1 MGIAEV
7 IPGISGGTLAL
18 ILGVYEK
25 LIEAI
30 HHFDYHLLLLLRK
43 GHFAEAWLHIKG
55 TFLMILLMGMISSI
69 FALSSLILYFMEGY
83 PVIFKSF
90 ISSIL
95 LSSVFIEPLRPKIS
109 GYLVVGIL
117 ISFTICSFLYF
128 LPSRDVT
135 DLDPW
140 YIFFSGFIAITALV
154 VPGISGSFILLLLGS
169 YNAILV
175 ALRDLDLAVLSL
187 FIVGAF
193 LGLMSIVRVIKAL
206 YERKRELLLAI
217 FFGLIVFCVPL
228 IWLGEESVINL
239 NESWRLILGIFLG
252 IALVQM
258 ISRFARD

>member
-1 MGIAEV
+1 MFRRTNRRCSLCSTIERSCIIKIDRGKLSLFLKGISMGIAEV

-95 LSSVFIEPLRPKIS
+95 LSSVFIEPLRPK
-109 GYLVVGIL
+109 
-117 ISFTICSFLYF
+117 
-128 LPSRDVT
+128 
-135 DLDPW
+135 
-140 YIFFSGFIAITALV
+140 
-154 VPGISGSFILLLLGS
+154 
-169 YNAILV
+169 
-175 ALRDLDLAVLSL
+175 
-187 FIVGAF
+187 
-193 LGLMSIVRVIKAL
+193 
-206 YERKRELLLAI
+206 
-217 FFGLIVFCVPL
+217 
-228 IWLGEESVINL
+228 
-239 NESWRLILGIFLG
+239 
-252 IALVQM
+252 
-258 ISRFARD
+258 

>member
-1 MGIAEV
+1 
-7 IPGISGGTLAL
+7 
-18 ILGVYEK
+18 
-25 LIEAI
+25 
-30 HHFDYHLLLLLRK
+30 
-43 GHFAEAWLHIKG
+43 
-55 TFLMILLMGMISSI
+55 
-69 FALSSLILYFMEGY
+69 
-83 PVIFKSF
+83 
-90 ISSIL
+90 
-95 LSSVFIEPLRPKIS
+95 
-109 GYLVVGIL
+109 
-117 ISFTICSFLYF
+117 

-169 YNAILV
+169 YSAILV
-175 ALRDLDLAVLSL
+175 ALRDLDFAVISL

-239 NESWRLILGIFLG
+239 NESWRLIFGIFLG